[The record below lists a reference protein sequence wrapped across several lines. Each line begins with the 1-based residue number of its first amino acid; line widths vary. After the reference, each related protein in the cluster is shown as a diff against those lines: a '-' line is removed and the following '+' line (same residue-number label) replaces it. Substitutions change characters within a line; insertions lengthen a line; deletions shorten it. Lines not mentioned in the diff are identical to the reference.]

1 VLKTGIRLFGTDGPD
16 KVFLTC
22 CALHNCLL
30 EIDGLD
36 QKWEDGVNC
45 D

>member
-1 VLKTGIRLFGTDGPD
+1 VLKSGIRLFGTVVPD

-22 CALHNCLL
+22 CALHISLL

-36 QKWEDGVNC
+36 QKWEDGVDC